1 MYLLANII
9 NWIKN
14 VKITKTDILYIGLII
29 FILIS
34 IYQCD
39 SNAKLNE
46 EIASTQV
53 IANRNFNNLKA
64 SQDTIKFERNKNGEL
79 IAIKLSYEFDI
90 NTLTS
95 ENKKIIEKYQ
105 KSLGINKE
113 LNGVN
118 SLLRAE
124 IKVKDSIINAS
135 SSVTITSDSTVT
147 ISVNDEKK
155 WDKYNWRKFNG
166 TIDILRNKKTNN
178 ISVLSNKFEFE
189 QGIEVKAA
197 ILNENGINTLKIT
210 SSYPGIKF
218 TNIENINLVNDKL
231 NQKQNKKSG
240 WSIGIGGGFGM
251 SLSPGTIITV
261 GPQIGIGA
269 YWSPKWLRF

>member
-1 MYLLANII
+1 MYLLTNII

-14 VKITKTDILYIGLII
+14 AKITKTDILYIGLII

-39 SNAKLNE
+39 SNTKLNE

-90 NTLTS
+90 NELTS
-95 ENKKIIEKYQ
+95 ENKKIIEKYR
-105 KSLGINKE
+105 KSLDINKE

-155 WDKYNWRKFNG
+155 WDKYNWRRFNG
-166 TIDILRNKKTNN
+166 TVDVLRDKKTNN
-178 ISVLSNKFEFE
+178 IEVLSNHFNIE
-189 QGIEVKAA
+189 QGIELKAA
-197 ILNENGINTLKIT
+197 IITDHGINRLKIT
-210 SSYPGIKF
+210 SPSPGVIF
-218 TNIENINLVNDKL
+218 TNIENINLINSKL
-231 NQKQNKKSG
+231 NKKNEKKSG
-240 WSIGIGGGFGM
+240 WSVGAGIGYGINLNSNQGISIGP
-251 SLSPGTIITV
+251 SINV
-261 GPQIGIGA
+261 GLI
-269 YWSPKWLRF
+269 WSPEWLRF